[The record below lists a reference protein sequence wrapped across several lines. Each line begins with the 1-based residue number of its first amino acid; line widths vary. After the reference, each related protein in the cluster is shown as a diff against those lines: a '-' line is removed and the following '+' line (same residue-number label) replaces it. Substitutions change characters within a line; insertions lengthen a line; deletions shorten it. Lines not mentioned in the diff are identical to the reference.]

1 MSAEGIIA
9 AAAVLGMAVVVFLI
23 LRTGRG
29 GG

>member
-9 AAAVLGMAVVVFLI
+9 AAAVVGMAVLVFLI

>member
-1 MSAEGIIA
+1 MTMEGVT
-9 AAAVLGMAVVVFLI
+9 AAVVVLAMAALVFLI